1 MADEWDQF
9 PDAQQADPFADFP
22 DAQPAQPAQPP
33 GQRFATNVRA
43 IAQPQA
49 EKPQSWWQAT
59 KNVGQGAAEFATG
72 ITGQIAGRAAGLGAL
87 AYDVTANAVL
97 HPFSGSKPGHYADP
111 EAVQNRVIEATTYR
125 APDPNNLTRKI
136 LNYPGEQVI
145 APVSQSIGSALE
157 KTGIPYVDHFGRA
170 LPEAVLA
177 GMGIRAG
184 MPVKSKQGVQLP
196 ARIDTRPPQATPE
209 QLAIRNATDSGYKL
223 SPSQVDNK
231 GGAFVEGASG
241 QAALDRTIS
250 LKNAK
255 ATDELAKKALGITDE
270 KLTDTARRTV
280 RVQANKA
287 YDEVAKTGPRK
298 TSDAYRK
305 EIEAIDDRTGSG
317 SFAEDVPEAVVN
329 LKKYYKSRPGFD
341 AKDAVAKVRQLRKD
355 SRLNQKNQDPEK
367 QALGHMQQKI
377 AEALDNELERHVAD
391 IGKPDLVADYKA
403 ARVKLAKLGTVED
416 ALSGTNVSAKKIH
429 QQWKRG
435 APLEGELLA
444 IARAYD
450 NFPSVLQE
458 AAKIRGKHPFS
469 VVDYLVAA
477 GSVGGATLN
486 PALLAGV
493 AARPIAR
500 AALASDT
507 YQRNFVAPRG
517 KAAAPKQAPVKPKP
531 AAAAAP
537 LIPADQRR
545 AR

>member
-1 MADEWDQF
+1 
-9 PDAQQADPFADFP
+9 
-22 DAQPAQPAQPP
+22 
-33 GQRFATNVRA
+33 
-43 IAQPQA
+43 
-49 EKPQSWWQAT
+49 
-59 KNVGQGAAEFATG
+59 
-72 ITGQIAGRAAGLGAL
+72 
-87 AYDVTANAVL
+87 
-97 HPFSGSKPGHYADP
+97 
-111 EAVQNRVIEATTYR
+111 
-125 APDPNNLTRKI
+125 
-136 LNYPGEQVI
+136 
-145 APVSQSIGSALE
+145 
-157 KTGIPYVDHFGRA
+157 
-170 LPEAVLA
+170 
-177 GMGIRAG
+177 

-287 YDEVAKTGPRK
+287 YDAVAKTGPRK

-329 LKKYYKSRPGFD
+329 LKKYYKNRPGFD

-355 SRLNQKNQDPEK
+355 ARLNMKNQDPEK
-367 QALGHMQQKI
+367 QALGDMQKKI

-391 IGKPDLVADYKA
+391 IGKPDLVAEYKA

-500 AALASDT
+500 AALASNA
-507 YQRNFVAPRG
+507 YQRRFVAPRG
-517 KAAAPKQAPVKPKP
+517 KPAAQTQTVTPKP
-531 AAAAAP
+531 AAAATP
-537 LIPADQRR
+537 IVTADQQRLRR
-545 AR
+545 RGR